1 MFNLPCA
8 ALRVACLVAAA
19 LAAAVPGTP
28 AQAAETYLAGTIS
41 NITTGPTGMRIM
53 LDTGVPNN
61 CTGTPYG
68 WMLIRQEDKSMVAAA
83 LAMWFSGQR
92 KVVVYTNAYSDTTYC
107 IINQLDPD

>member
-1 MFNLPCA
+1 MPNPHCA
-8 ALRVACLVAAA
+8 ARRVACLAVAV
-19 LAAAVPGTP
+19 LAAVVPGSP

-53 LDTGVPNN
+53 LDTGLPTN

-68 WMLIRQEDKSMVAAA
+68 WMLIRQEDKAMVAAA

-92 KVVVYTNAYSDTTYC
+92 NVVVYTSAYTGNGYC
-107 IINQLDPD
+107 TINQLDPD